1 MVLVPGLIPPPCR
14 HYRVRCSGCLRTSD
28 PDLRSYTPYIR
39 PSHYHRWV
47 VRAVALRDAAPAPP
61 PSHRHRR
68 VVRADALRDAACL
81 ACCDARLADEVKQA
95 GLAWKGEGRGRRGA
109 QRIKST
115 GWYCLRERQKGVQD
129 VRLAPTSPPQPLLPP
144 TASNPANPSQLLRR
158 ISSARFLPPP
168 LRLYRDPHA
177 P

>member
-61 PSHRHRR
+61 PPLTVT
-68 VVRADALRDAACL
+68 VVLYAPMLCVMPPASPAATRDLRMKSS
-81 ACCDARLADEVKQA
+81 RLVLPEGGAGGGAKRGSKDEVKLA
-95 GLAWKGEGRGRRGA
+95 GIAWKGEGRGRRGV
-109 QRIKST
+109 QRMKST
-115 GWYCLRERQKGVQD
+115 GWYCLRGRKSI
-129 VRLAPTSPPQPLLPP
+129 A
-144 TASNPANPSQLLRR
+144 
-158 ISSARFLPPP
+158 
-168 LRLYRDPHA
+168 
-177 P
+177 